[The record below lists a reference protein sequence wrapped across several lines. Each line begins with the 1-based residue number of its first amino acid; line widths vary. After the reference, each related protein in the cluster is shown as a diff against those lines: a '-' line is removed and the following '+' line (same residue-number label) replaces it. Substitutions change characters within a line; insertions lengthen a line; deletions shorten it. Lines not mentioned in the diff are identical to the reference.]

1 MAKYP
6 HIDELPPVPRRRGFW
21 NRIWRHLPGISVLV
35 LSALLITVV
44 LWPYVVIT
52 IPSGRVGVLWKRF
65 NGIDIYCWCW
75 VGRGTVLD
83 PREIREEGLH
93 LVWPWDKLFLYDLR
107 LQSSTQT
114 FNAISK
120 DGVNVRA
127 QISTRYQLLHNSVA
141 VLHKFIGPDYLNSV
155 LMPEIGSQAREII
168 SEFTAEEVYTSREQI
183 QKQIRDAAQRSL
195 SANLNK
201 LVQPEAMEQP
211 DPKHYNDFLQ
221 DSIQILDTLV
231 LSIELPPEIVAAINR
246 QTEQYY
252 MIQEYKFRVQREAE
266 ESKRKQIEAD
276 GIAAFQKTVSKGISD
291 SYLRWRGIEA
301 TLELAKSPNSK
312 IVVIG
317 SGKDGLPIILNSAEN
332 PLGANSG
339 AGPQG
344 GQSGQGA
351 QNGQT
356 GQASEGNI
364 PETQEAPA
372 GSQGQPGVPGSS
384 STPPAALTPSA
395 PPSGNKPPAGH
406 SSNNSAPNADQA
418 ADARSFSDHDA
429 DARTYSD
436 QDADARTSNVA
447 QDEPNVAH
455 AAGPLDVPGVR
466 SLLSRI
472 SGVLQAGAQ
481 LTAPAP
487 PPQSPQSKSGK

>member
-6 HIDELPPVPRRRGFW
+6 QIDDLPPVPPRRRGVWRF
-21 NRIWRHLPGISVLV
+21 IARHLPGLAVTVMLG
-35 LSALLITVV
+35 LLITVV

-120 DGVNVRA
+120 DGVSVKA

-141 VLHKFIGPDYLNSV
+141 VLHKFIGPDYLDSV
-155 LMPEIGSQAREII
+155 VNPEIGSQARQVI
-168 SEFTAEEVYTSREQI
+168 SQYTAEEVYTSREQI
-183 QKQIRDAAQRSL
+183 EKQIRDNAQRSL

-221 DSIQILDTLV
+221 DAIQILDTLV
-231 LSIELPPEIVAAINR
+231 LSIELPPDIVAAINR

-252 MIQEYKFRVQREAE
+252 MIQEYKFRVEREAE

-276 GIAAFQKTVSKGISD
+276 GIAAFQKTVSQGISD

-301 TLELAKSPNSK
+301 TLLLAQSPNSK
-312 IVVIG
+312 VVVIG
-317 SGKDGLPIILNSAEN
+317 SGRDGLPIILNAEPN
-332 PLGANSG
+332 AQSGAPQPGTSTESSSGSGGSGAPGNSG
-339 AGPQG
+339 A
-344 GQSGQGA
+344 SGAGNSSAPLSNTPPSTSSGA
-351 QNGQT
+351 
-356 GQASEGNI
+356 
-364 PETQEAPA
+364 APPN
-372 GSQGQPGVPGSS
+372 SSTTPGS
-384 STPPAALTPSA
+384 TPGA
-395 PPSGNKPPAGH
+395 PGTAPNKPPPG
-406 SSNNSAPNADQA
+406 
-418 ADARSFSDHDA
+418 
-429 DARTYSD
+429 
-436 QDADARTSNVA
+436 TSGA
-447 QDEPNVAH
+447 
-455 AAGPLDVPGVR
+455 
-466 SLLSRI
+466 LS
-472 SGVLQAGAQ
+472 
-481 LTAPAP
+481 PAP
-487 PPQSPQSKSGK
+487 EETVSTSAASGATPEAK

>member
-1 MAKYP
+1 MANYP
-6 HIDELPPVPRRRGFW
+6 QSIDDLKALPRQRGWRRYL
-21 NRIWRHLPGISVLV
+21 WRHLPALSVLL
-35 LSALLITVV
+35 LSAILIIVV

-52 IPSGRVGVLWKRF
+52 IPSRRVGVLWKRF

-114 FNAISK
+114 YNAISK
-120 DGVNVRA
+120 DGVNVKA
-127 QISTRYQLLHNSVA
+127 QISVRYQLLHNPVA
-141 VLHKFIGPDYLNSV
+141 VLHKFIGPDYFNSV
-155 LMPEIGSQAREII
+155 ISPEIGSQARQVI
-168 SEFTAEEVYTSREQI
+168 SLYTAEEVYTSRESI
-183 QKQIRDAAQRSL
+183 QKQIRDNAQRSL
-195 SANLNK
+195 AANLNK

-231 LSIELPPEIVAAINR
+231 LSIELPPEIVSAINR

-266 ESKRKQIEAD
+266 ESRRKQIEAD
-276 GIAAFQKTVSKGISD
+276 GIAAFQKTVSQGISD

-301 TLELAKSPNSK
+301 TLELAQSPNAK

-317 SGKDGLPIILNSAEN
+317 SGKDGLPIILNSGES
-332 PLGANSG
+332 PLGVGTAAQPGTGGGNTSG
-339 AGPQG
+339 PSGTPPAPGATPNAASSPNPQSGPTAPAIQAPPQG
-344 GQSGQGA
+344 GGATPAAPSAPGTQGK
-351 QNGQT
+351 
-356 GQASEGNI
+356 
-364 PETQEAPA
+364 
-372 GSQGQPGVPGSS
+372 SS
-384 STPPAALTPSA
+384 STAPPDNDATASSALTA
-395 PPSGNKPPAGH
+395 EAGNT
-406 SSNNSAPNADQA
+406 
-418 ADARSFSDHDA
+418 AR
-429 DARTYSD
+429 
-436 QDADARTSNVA
+436 
-447 QDEPNVAH
+447 

-472 SGVLQAGAQ
+472 SGVLRAGAE

-487 PPQSPQSKSGK
+487 APSPASSQH